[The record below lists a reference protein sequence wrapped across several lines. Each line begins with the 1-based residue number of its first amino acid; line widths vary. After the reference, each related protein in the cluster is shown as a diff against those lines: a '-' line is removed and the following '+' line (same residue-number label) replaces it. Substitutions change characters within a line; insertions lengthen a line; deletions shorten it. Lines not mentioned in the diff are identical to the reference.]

1 MSILEVCNKGF
12 FEDYQMRNQDE
23 FNRII
28 REGISN
34 IISTDRFSINEKNI
48 NDDYL
53 HSCYVNFLLKQG
65 NGSKFEITETSIVF
79 YNNTPLNIK
88 YITLSRDEDGRY
100 VLMAFSDKEMNFNEE
115 VITLSASDGYQLDG
129 RETKELKSYLKTQNN
144 HVKVVSI
151 FPYDE
156 YGLEDVNSYCVS
168 IEAR

>member
-1 MSILEVCNKGF
+1 MMK
-12 FEDYQMRNQDE
+12 QDE

-28 REGISN
+28 RNGMLD
-34 IISTDRFSINEKNI
+34 IINTDRFSVNEKNI

-53 HSCYVNFLLKQG
+53 HSCYVNFLLKKG
-65 NGSKFEITETSIVF
+65 SESKFEITENSIVF

-88 YITLSRDEDGRY
+88 YFTLSRDKDGCY
-100 VLMAFSDKEMNFNEE
+100 ILMAFSDKEMNFNEE

-156 YGLEDVNSYCVS
+156 YGLEDVNSYYVS